1 MMGAAAVAMTTIRP
15 TNSAPDGTW
24 LTIHELMSGS
34 SNGSTVKRI
43 CVVRL

>member
-1 MMGAAAVAMTTIRP
+1 MTTMRP
-15 TNSAPDGTW
+15 TARAPEGML

-34 SNGSTVKRI
+34 SNGSTAKQI